1 VWRGPFKYGD
11 LVSCQIQGKAISL
24 GLVAVS
30 WSQPVNEDSQARE
43 VAVNPPTSAKELNRD
58 NLSNLDTG
66 RFGLVADDLA
76 VRPGRVMDRSLL
88 SVLDRQP

>member
-1 VWRGPFKYGD
+1 MCG
-11 LVSCQIQGKAISL
+11 VSLSNMLTLSPCQIQGKAISL

-58 NLSNLDTG
+58 NLLRRLMTKFALYAG
-66 RFGLVADDLA
+66 
-76 VRPGRVMDRSLL
+76 
-88 SVLDRQP
+88 